1 MLTYVVQRINRCSVY
16 PDLEVEMGTGAD
28 AGHSGISDHVYKF
41 TPMEMTAEERGTVH
55 GANESV
61 KIRNLLKTVQFYS
74 ILLEEL

>member
-1 MLTYVVQRINRCSVY
+1 VWKDVPVGPYQLNG
-16 PDLEVEMGTGAD
+16 GTD
-28 AGHSGISDHVYKF
+28 SRYYSGISDHVYKF

-61 KIRNLLKTVQFYS
+61 KIRSLLKTVQFYS